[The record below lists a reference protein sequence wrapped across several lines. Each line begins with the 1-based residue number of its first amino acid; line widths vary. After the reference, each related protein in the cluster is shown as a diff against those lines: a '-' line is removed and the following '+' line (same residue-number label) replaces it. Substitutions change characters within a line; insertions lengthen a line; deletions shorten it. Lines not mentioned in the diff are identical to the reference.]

1 MVSMAWELSI
11 NPFWVP
17 TQDNYKEWLENFS
30 ADFDLCWLIGCNYG
44 SSGHGTRRSVAQLR
58 QQTWR
63 RGFLRII
70 SPSRGLSIG
79 VEVLGV
85 RGDSPNHPCLQILH
99 RFSRKKEEKLRTLG
113 SKWRFAVCLWMKN
126 PPNHPYTPWCN
137 IFHAKLGLS
146 PNSPLLSYAHG
157 LRVVTLV
164 GAVQPQTCLY

>member
-30 ADFDLCWLIGCNYG
+30 ADFDLRWLIGCNYG
-44 SSGHGTRRSVAQLR
+44 SSGHGTRRCVAQLR

-79 VEVLGV
+79 VAVLGV
-85 RGDSPNHPCLQILH
+85 RGLHPTTNAYKYSTVSHEKKRKNWEPLVPNEGL
-99 RFSRKKEEKLRTLG
+99 
-113 SKWRFAVCLWMKN
+113 WVVYCLWKSVRTPN
-126 PPNHPYTPWCN
+126 THPPSHIRFIGCFLN
-137 IFHAKLGLS
+137 I
-146 PNSPLLSYAHG
+146 
-157 LRVVTLV
+157 LV
-164 GAVQPQTCLY
+164 QYFPFQAGFEPQ

>member
-1 MVSMAWELSI
+1 MFLELLSACRAPGNYGALFI

-44 SSGHGTRRSVAQLR
+44 SSGHGTRRCVAQLR

-79 VEVLGV
+79 VPLLGV
-85 RGDSPNHPCLQILH
+85 RGLHPTTNAYKYSIVFH
-99 RFSRKKEEKLRTLG
+99 EKRGKIENLWFQM
-113 SKWRFAVCLWMKN
+113 KVCGLFIVYEN
-126 PPNHPYTPWCN
+126 LSGHQTPTHPAIYV
-137 IFHAKLGLS
+137 L
-146 PNSPLLSYAHG
+146 
-157 LRVVTLV
+157 
-164 GAVQPQTCLY
+164 